1 MNSILAIAINTWREA
16 IRDRIYLA
24 LLGFAA
30 LLILASQVLSPLAL
44 GEGTRITRNF
54 GLSGLVLVSLLVT
67 IFVGTGLVQKE
78 IERKTIMTM
87 LSKPIGRGEFI
98 LGKYLGLLMTM
109 GVIFSAMTALLL
121 GVLALRGDGLNQPVL
136 LAALLSL
143 GEIVIMTGVA
153 IFFSTCTSPMLSGMM
168 TLAVFV
174 AGHFTADLNTFAEQ
188 AASPFLAGITAAL
201 HWIFPNLELF
211 NARSAAAHGIM
222 PEAVRFS
229 LGAGYALLYTAAI
242 LLGSIVIFR
251 RREFR

>member
-1 MNSILAIAINTWREA
+1 MTRIFAIAANTWREA

-44 GEGTRITRNF
+44 GEGTRITRDF
-54 GLSGLVLVSLLVT
+54 GLSGLVLVSLLVA

-78 IERKTIMTM
+78 IERKTVMTM
-87 LSKPIGRGEFI
+87 LSKPLGRGEFVI
-98 LGKYLGLLMTM
+98 GKYLGLLATLA
-109 GVIFSAMTALLL
+109 VIFVSMTGLLMAALLW
-121 GVLALRGDGLNQPVL
+121 RGDGLNAPVL
-136 LAALLSL
+136 AAAVLSL

-153 IFFSTCTSPMLSGMM
+153 IFFSTCTSPVLSGLM

-174 AGHFTADLNTFAEQ
+174 AGHFTADLETFSEQ
-188 AASPFLAGITAAL
+188 AASPVLAGMTGAL

-211 NARSAAAHGIM
+211 NVRNAAAHGVM
-222 PEAVRFS
+222 PEPVRFA
-229 LGAGYALLYTAAI
+229 LGAGYALLYTAA
-242 LLGSIVIFR
+242 LLLAAVIVFR